1 MAEAAAP
8 KPASPRT
15 HLYGGQAVVEGVMMR
30 GAGFWAIAVRRPDS
44 TVHVES
50 HEIDSVVLRYPLLGK
65 PFFRGIIVLGQSL
78 AIGMRALMV
87 SANQSLEEEE
97 RLTPRQVALSIVLA
111 LALFIGIF
119 IIGPTTLFAW
129 FENRTG
135 SAGILT
141 LIGEG
146 VFRVGIF
153 VAYLWL
159 IGKTKDIHRV
169 FEYHGAEHKTIAA
182 FEHGEELQPEL
193 IDRYPKEHVRCGTNF
208 LIIVMIITIFVF
220 TLFGTPALVWR
231 IVSRVIAI
239 PIIAAI
245 SYEALRFGAKHP
257 ESLLMRSLMKPGIW
271 LQRITTQPARPL
283 SDRDRGHVVPGTAPP
298 RGRGDRARSIV
309 ERAPST
315 SLRGGRC
322 IGHFLREDEA
332 VPTTREVFPMPTSD
346 LDMPLLPSAEQISRR
361 EFATVRRGYDPQQVR
376 AYLTSIANAGGDAG
390 ARAQPAAPGGGF
402 CRREERA
409 GRPKS
414 RRRPTTLPRRPTIRT
429 THCPSVSPR

>member
-30 GAGFWAIAVRRPDS
+30 GAGFWAIAVRRPDE
-44 TVHVES
+44 TIHVES
-50 HEIDSVVLRYPLLGK
+50 HEINSVVLRYPILGK

-135 SAGILT
+135 SGGILT
-141 LIGEG
+141 LMGEG
-146 VFRVGIF
+146 VFRVALF

-182 FEHGEELQPEL
+182 FEHGEELDPEL

-239 PIIAAI
+239 PLIAAI

-257 ESLLMRSLMKPGIW
+257 GSLLMRSLMAPGIW
-271 LQRITTQPARPL
+271 LQRITTQQP
-283 SDRDRGHVVPGTAPP
+283 DRSQIEIAITSFQELLRREAEATAP
-298 RGRGDRARSIV
+298 DR
-309 ERAPST
+309 
-315 SLRGGRC
+315 
-322 IGHFLREDEA
+322 
-332 VPTTREVFPMPTSD
+332 
-346 LDMPLLPSAEQISRR
+346 
-361 EFATVRRGYDPQQVR
+361 
-376 AYLTSIANAGGDAG
+376 
-390 ARAQPAAPGGGF
+390 
-402 CRREERA
+402 
-409 GRPKS
+409 
-414 RRRPTTLPRRPTIRT
+414 
-429 THCPSVSPR
+429 

>member
-1 MAEAAAP
+1 VADAAAP

-50 HEIDSVVLRYPLLGK
+50 HEIDSVVLRVPLLGK

-78 AIGMRALMV
+78 ANGMRALMV
-87 SANQSLEEEE
+87 SANQSLEEDE

-129 FENRTG
+129 FEGRTG

-141 LIGEG
+141 LMGEG
-146 VFRVGIF
+146 VFRVAIF

-182 FEHGEELQPEL
+182 FEHGDELQPEL

-245 SYEALRFGAKHP
+245 SYEALRCGAKHP
-257 ESLLMRSLMKPGIW
+257 ESLVMRSLMKPGIW
-271 LQRITTQPARPL
+271 LQRITTQQP
-283 SDRDRGHVVPGTAPP
+283 DRSQIEIAV
-298 RGRGDRARSIV
+298 
-309 ERAPST
+309 T
-315 SLRGGRC
+315 S
-322 IGHFLREDEA
+322 FRE
-332 VPTTREVFPMPTSD
+332 
-346 LDMPLLPSAEQISRR
+346 LLRR
-361 EFATVRRGYDPQQVR
+361 EAEATVP
-376 AYLTSIANAGGDAG
+376 
-390 ARAQPAAPGGGF
+390 
-402 CRREERA
+402 ER
-409 GRPKS
+409 
-414 RRRPTTLPRRPTIRT
+414 
-429 THCPSVSPR
+429 